1 MKINIDRYG
10 QGEKIIFIH
19 GSGGSMWIWHS
30 LTDYLKSSMEVILVD
45 LPGHGQSSGEGY
57 ESVDEYADSVY
68 SAIKEHN
75 LLNCIVAGHSLGG
88 AIAMSLALS
97 HPEII
102 KGIILIGT
110 GAKLRVLPQILN
122 GIINDKANT
131 VNEIVNIAFSKNAPS
146 SLKKEDYNETMKCK
160 TEVIY
165 KDFKACDNF
174 NIIDSLHLLNLPC
187 LIMCGADDLL
197 TPMKY
202 SEFLSKQ
209 IKDSIAIFINDAG
222 HMVMLEK
229 PEEMSKAISDFVKS
243 RE

>member
-1 MKINIDRYG
+1 MKLNIERYG
-10 QGEKIIFIH
+10 QGEKIILIH
-19 GSGGSMWIWHS
+19 GSGGSMWVWHT

-45 LPGHGQSSGEGY
+45 LPGHGQSPGEGY
-57 ESVDEYADSVY
+57 ESVDKYTESIY

-75 LLNCIVAGHSLGG
+75 LQNCYIAGHSLGG
-88 AIAMSLALS
+88 AIAMSLAHS

-110 GAKLRVLPQILN
+110 GAKLRVLPQILD
-122 GIINDKANT
+122 GIINDNANT
-131 VNEIVNIAFSKNAPS
+131 VNDIINIALSKNAPL
-146 SLKKEDYNETMKCK
+146 SLKKEDYDETMKCK
-160 TEVIY
+160 AEVIY

-187 LIMCGADDLL
+187 LIMCGTNDLL

-209 IKDSIAIFINDAG
+209 IKGSIVIFINDAG
-222 HMVMLEK
+222 HMAMLEK
-229 PEEMSKAISDFVKS
+229 PEEMSIAISDFVKRS
-243 RE
+243 G